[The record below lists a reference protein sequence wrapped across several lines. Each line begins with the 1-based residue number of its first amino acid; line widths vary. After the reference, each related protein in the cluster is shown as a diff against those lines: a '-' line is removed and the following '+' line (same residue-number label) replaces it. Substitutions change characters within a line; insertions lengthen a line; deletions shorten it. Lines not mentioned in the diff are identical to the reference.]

1 MLEEYWPDLETL
13 AHRDAVTDEAMPS
26 ATFFDCAPVHVLTTA
41 TLARLAELYPEGVFE
56 PKRFRPNILIRPLT
70 SAATFMED
78 EWVGHTIAIGS
89 EVRLKITGNT
99 GRCVMTTLPQD
110 GLPRDLGI
118 LRTAALH
125 NQARVGVYAEVVCA
139 GVVHYEDEIRILE

>member
-1 MLEEYWPDLETL
+1 
-13 AHRDAVTDEAMPS
+13 
-26 ATFFDCAPVHVLTTA
+26 
-41 TLARLAELYPEGVFE
+41 
-56 PKRFRPNILIRPLT
+56 
-70 SAATFMED
+70 MED